1 MARLVFLG
9 KLEDIAGTP
18 ELEVSE
24 GPLDKVLAGLDPD
37 LAAAL
42 RGERVR
48 IAHNG
53 VLVVQGATVVL
64 GGADEVAFL
73 PPVSGG

>member
-9 KLEDIAGTP
+9 RLEDIAGTP
-18 ELEVSE
+18 EMEVSE
-24 GPLDKVLAGLDPD
+24 GPLAEIIHGLGRD
-37 LAAAL
+37 LALAL
-42 RGERVR
+42 TGDRIR

-53 VLVVQGATVVL
+53 TLVSESGGVVL
-64 GGADEVAFL
+64 GPGDEVAFL